1 MNCYNAHLSIGVHSS
16 LEQKKKKKIY
26 FTFTLLYLFFILSC
40 FSPFSVSLSLS
51 ISSFFLLEHS
61 QTLSLWPPW
70 MKPSSSASFS
80 HGHSPHHQRWWW
92 FLVFLSLK
100 PRPKC
105 LDLLSKSPVLKSWSQ
120 GHQWRWL
127 SPIRLQREKEYKK
140 KKWKENSTM
149 RKEFT
154 PFINLFS
161 ESTTVG
167 FWVCWF
173 FWVSLLLC
181 FSIWLCWFFC
191 FLFFSSSLVLMGT
204 AGLWLYSDFY
214 GIDGCCGGVLIVEWN
229 IILL

>member
-1 MNCYNAHLSIGVHSS
+1 M
-16 LEQKKKKKIY
+16 
-26 FTFTLLYLFFILSC
+26 
-40 FSPFSVSLSLS
+40 SLSLS

-80 HGHSPHHQRWWW
+80 HGHSRHHQRWWW
-92 FLVFLSLK
+92 FLIFLSLK

-120 GHQWRWL
+120 GHQRRWFP
-127 SPIRLQREKEYKK
+127 PILLQREKDYQKK
-140 KKWKENSTM
+140 RKEKSTM

-161 ESTTVG
+161 ESATGG

-181 FSIWLCWFFC
+181 FLIWLCWFFYFFF
-191 FLFFSSSLVLMGT
+191 FLLHWFWWAQRGCGCAVIFMGLM
-204 AGLWLYSDFY
+204 
-214 GIDGCCGGVLIVEWN
+214 VVEVVCW
-229 IILL
+229 